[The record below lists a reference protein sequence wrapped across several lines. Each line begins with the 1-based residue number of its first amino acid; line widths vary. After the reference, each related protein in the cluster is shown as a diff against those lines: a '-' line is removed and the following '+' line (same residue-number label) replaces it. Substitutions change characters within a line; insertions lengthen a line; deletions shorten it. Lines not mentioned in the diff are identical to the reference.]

1 MLYLFNYAFINSK
14 LLTTYKMV
22 ILGKSKVYINTHI
35 YQYNLV
41 TIYNRNIFY
50 QSSKLVCK
58 EREAEFWDFDVSSVL
73 LIKDRVYDTLYH
85 IDVLSDFPVIP
96 LGFSSL
102 AIVGIAYVLLK
113 GIFPEMEVVSD
124 L

>member
-1 MLYLFNYAFINSK
+1 MLYLFSSSFTNSK
-14 LLTTYKMV
+14 LLTTYNMV
-22 ILGKSKVYINTHI
+22 SIAKSKIYINTQI
-35 YQYNLV
+35 YQYNLFN
-41 TIYNRNIFY
+41 IFNRNIFY

-58 EREAEFWDFDVSSVL
+58 EREPEFWNFDVSTVF

-102 AIVGIAYVLLK
+102 AIIGIAYVLLK
-113 GIFPEMEVVSD
+113 GVFPEMELVSN